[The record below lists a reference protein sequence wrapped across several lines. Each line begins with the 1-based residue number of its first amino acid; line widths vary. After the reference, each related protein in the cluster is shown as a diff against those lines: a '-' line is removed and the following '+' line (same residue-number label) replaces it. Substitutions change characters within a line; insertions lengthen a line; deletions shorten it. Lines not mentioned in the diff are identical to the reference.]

1 MASSE
6 RPNPDTL
13 DRISHPDRAAFS
25 AISGVLDSDMVR
37 GNVATPIETFS
48 RAAAQPKAAPR
59 TANALKEQNL
69 ISQSRL
75 AGMNRTN
82 QAVQISTDERR
93 ERVSEEFSELL
104 EVLCNE
110 EVEAPLI
117 PASSSEGDLIEL
129 RRHEQRGEDAM
140 KAPILLAESVEL
152 LQNKQIRKGKKI
164 AEAQLA
170 KKVEELARSNSE
182 LEQFAYVASHDLQE
196 PLRMIANYTQLL
208 AERYSGKLDVQA
220 DKYIR
225 YASDG
230 AIRMQA
236 LIQDLLA
243 FSRAGGPGKGL
254 RLTDCK
260 EIVEQAIKNLQ
271 VAIEDSRAVVTYADL
286 PVVMARSIQME
297 QVFQNLIGNAIKFC
311 SAKPPVIRISAQK
324 NGVEWVFSVVDNG
337 INIAAENSE
346 VIFAI
351 FQRLH
356 SRTEYA
362 GNGIGLAI
370 CKKIV
375 EQHGGRIWVEP
386 QTAPGSTF
394 KFTWPAIALEQSA

>member
-1 MASSE
+1 MATSE
-6 RPNPDTL
+6 RPNPDTQNRL
-13 DRISHPDRAAFS
+13 SQAEHESFN
-25 AISGVLDSDMVR
+25 AIAGVLDSQVTR
-37 GNVATPIETFS
+37 GNVANPIKRFS
-48 RAAAQPKAAPR
+48 RARAMAKLAPQVADVPKQEPQA
-59 TANALKEQNL
+59 T
-69 ISQSRL
+69 SRL
-75 AGMNRTN
+75 AAANHTLP
-82 QAVQISTDERR
+82 AVQITTDERR

-104 EVLCNE
+104 EMLCCEGTETPSVL
-110 EVEAPLI
+110 ALSLPDKAI
-117 PASSSEGDLIEL
+117 QL
-129 RRHEQRGEDAM
+129 RYHEQEGGGTM
-140 KAPILLAESVEL
+140 KEPILLAESVEV

-208 AERYSGKLDVQA
+208 AERYTGKLDAQA

-254 RLTDCK
+254 KITDCK
-260 EIVEQAIKNLQ
+260 EIVEEAIKNLQ
-271 VAIEDSRAVVTYADL
+271 VAIEDSQAVVSYTDL

-297 QVFQNLIGNAIKFC
+297 QVFQNLIANAIKFC
-311 SAKPPVIRISAQK
+311 STKPPVIRITAQK
-324 NGVEWVFSVVDNG
+324 NDVEWVFSVSDNG
-337 INIAAENSE
+337 ITIAPENSE

-386 QTAPGSTF
+386 QTTPGSTF
-394 KFTWPAIALEQSA
+394 RFSWPAIALEQSA

>member
-1 MASSE
+1 
-6 RPNPDTL
+6 L
-13 DRISHPDRAAFS
+13 
-25 AISGVLDSDMVR
+25 
-37 GNVATPIETFS
+37 S
-48 RAAAQPKAAPR
+48 R
-59 TANALKEQNL
+59 
-69 ISQSRL
+69 
-75 AGMNRTN
+75 
-82 QAVQISTDERR
+82 
-93 ERVSEEFSELL
+93 
-104 EVLCNE
+104 EVG
-110 EVEAPLI
+110 
-117 PASSSEGDLIEL
+117 SIEL
-129 RRHEQRGEDAM
+129 QRHEQGGESTM